1 MFEAFIMILRGE
13 NYGVNL
19 YFHSNIIVNYIFR
32 FFVGILRFAIKLAII
47 ALVIYFVYQGVMYF
61 M

>member
-1 MFEAFIMILRGE
+1 MELIYIFIAIL
-13 NYGVNL
+13 L
-19 YFHSNIIVNYIFR
+19 LIIFFR